1 MGEGIRKRKWMVNRS
16 SDLVQGLEIRNKK
29 RQRRRR
35 LLKPSVMG
43 GVKNSASCR
52 FIPHRPHILNNSF
65 QVQFGRPKASI
76 WHDHYSE
83 SSLSASDFIP
93 MIEDPQADLRLKSKC
108 ENVYES
114 CLEQCILGNN
124 NAKVLQC
131 SSMSANVQNE
141 QSLESLLS
149 QDFCSS
155 LVVDEFKK
163 IGNRPNKKLNAPGLS
178 YDPTRNV
185 LDSGNCGQLAIG
197 LDDAFYIYNKDGK
210 ISEINEDY
218 CHYNPN
224 GHPITSLK
232 FSNNGI
238 YLAVAWANN
247 RLIVWDTQT
256 GKKVRELR
264 SGDAGTAC
272 PPSVVNDISFSGQYI
287 MVACA
292 NGQIQLHD
300 TLRKFS
306 LLAELRYHTVAIT
319 STAWSCDQSHFAV
332 VDINGVVTIWDR
344 LLLLNRCKTTDVL
357 DKPKHVFKLS
367 SRCYSLCWNSEK
379 PKYCELFVG
388 CANKL
393 GTLVLLNGIAGKIVK
408 KVSIGNPICS
418 ILYCGAAKTL
428 IVGFA
433 RREEATAVE
442 PGTASIFRDGG
453 VTLLNYPDLNKVVK
467 LGDSSKQGAPLHICL
482 SPEKKTLIAGCASPV
497 EPSLRFWKCFRG
509 VRQKKTTNFPGKVFR
524 LR

>member
-1 MGEGIRKRKWMVNRS
+1 MLDRYLDFG
-16 SDLVQGLEIRNKK
+16 LGLEIRSKK
-29 RQRRRR
+29 PRRRRR
-35 LLKPSVMG
+35 LLKSSVLA

-65 QVQFGRPKASI
+65 QVQFGRPKASV
-76 WHDHYSE
+76 WLGHHSE
-83 SSLSASDFIP
+83 TFLPESDFIS
-93 MIEDPQADLRLKSKC
+93 MTDGPQAELRLESKS
-108 ENVYES
+108 ENVYKS
-114 CLEQCILGNN
+114 CLEQCMLGNSN
-124 NAKVLQC
+124 SKVLQC

-141 QSLESLLS
+141 QPLESMLI
-149 QDFCSS
+149 QDFKSS
-155 LVVDEFKK
+155 LAVDEFKK
-163 IGNRPNKKLNAPGLS
+163 IGNRPSKKLNAPGLS

-185 LDSGNCGQLAIG
+185 LDSGKCGQLAIG
-197 LDDAFYIYNKDGK
+197 LDDVFYIYNKDGK
-210 ISEINEDY
+210 ISELNEDY

-232 FSNNGI
+232 FSNNGM

-256 GKKVRELR
+256 GKWVRELR
-264 SGDAGTAC
+264 SGDSGIAC

-287 MVACA
+287 TLACA

-300 TLRKFS
+300 TLCKFS
-306 LLAELRYHTVAIT
+306 LLAELQYHTVAIT
-319 STAWSCDQSHFAV
+319 STAWSCDQSHFAA
-332 VDINGVVTIWDR
+332 VDIKGVVTIWDK
-344 LLLLNRCKTTDVL
+344 LLLFNLCKTTQVI
-357 DKPKHVFKLS
+357 DKPKHVFKLH

-379 PKYCELFVG
+379 SKYCELFVG

-393 GTLVLLNGIAGKIVK
+393 GTLVLLNGIAGKTVK
-408 KVSIGNPICS
+408 KVSVGNPICS
-418 ILYCGAAKTL
+418 VLYCGAAKTV

-442 PGTASIFRDGG
+442 PGTANIFRDGG
-453 VTLLNYPDLNKVVK
+453 VTLLNYPELNKVVK
-467 LGDSSKQGAPLHICL
+467 LGDSSTQGAPVHICL
-482 SPEKKTLIAGCASPV
+482 SPEKKTLVAGCASPV

-509 VRQKKTTNFPGKVFR
+509 IRQKKAASFPGKVFK